1 MFRSTSQQSTLP
13 HLSSLWLTLLHPA
26 SLYLIL
32 SLPHSFLLTLTH
44 LTKLFFLYH
53 TLTHPAPPHLT
64 HFTSSCLTKSP
75 YLALV
80 HPTLLLFTL
89 PHYGPSYLTLP
100 HSTLIRLTLLYPTLS
115 CSVLRLLFLSY
126 PLSFPHLSPLSTL
139 PFYPPSLTS
148 SFFSTS
154 SSSLSF
160 YSPSLSPA
168 SSASSVTSSPF
179 RAPRPS
185 PIDQQRDSF
194 QR

>member
-44 LTKLFFLYH
+44 LIKLFFLYH

-115 CSVLRLLFLSY
+115 CSILRLLFFILS
-126 PLSFPHLSPLSTL
+126 SVF
-139 PFYPPSLTS
+139 
-148 SFFSTS
+148 
-154 SSSLSF
+154 SSSLTFIHSSLLPSF
-160 YSPSLSPA
+160 THLFLLFFIFVISFLLLSFTQPCLLSLLRHLLPLQ
-168 SSASSVTSSPF
+168 SA
-179 RAPRPS
+179 
-185 PIDQQRDSF
+185 
-194 QR
+194 